1 MDNQLAILEK
11 DKERLI
17 EELRS
22 ADREVLE
29 ADLTREVR
37 VPSPKVIPWLTIRL
51 RCRLFIN
58 WKTKLGNFG
67 KRRNMLCANEIH
79 TDAQLMSSLG
89 S

>member
-37 VPSPKVIPWLTIRL
+37 TTVIAFASAHFST
-51 RCRLFIN
+51 
-58 WKTKLGNFG
+58 
-67 KRRNMLCANEIH
+67 
-79 TDAQLMSSLG
+79 
-89 S
+89 

>member
-37 VPSPKVIPWLTIRL
+37 TSTSEVT
-51 RCRLFIN
+51 C
-58 WKTKLGNFG
+58 
-67 KRRNMLCANEIH
+67 
-79 TDAQLMSSLG
+79 
-89 S
+89 